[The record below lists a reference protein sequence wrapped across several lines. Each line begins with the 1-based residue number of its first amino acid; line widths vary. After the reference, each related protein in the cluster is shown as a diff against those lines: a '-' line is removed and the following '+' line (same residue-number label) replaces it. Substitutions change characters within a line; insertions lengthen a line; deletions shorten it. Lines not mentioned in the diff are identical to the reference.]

1 MLLPILYCEK
11 LIIHNI
17 FTINKDKAMKKNTR
31 KHTHIPKAKK
41 TKKVINVN
49 AKANTKANNFAN
61 TLSDSE
67 KQKIAN
73 MNKMYDILQEQMSEY
88 LGNLEEKRVNQEK
101 EEIKLSPDEK
111 IKEFNDMLSIFTK
124 FEALSRKL
132 ESHIE
137 RFEF

>member
-1 MLLPILYCEK
+1 
-11 LIIHNI
+11 
-17 FTINKDKAMKKNTR
+17 MKKNTR

-88 LGNLEEKRVNQEK
+88 LGNLEEKRENQEK